1 MAAWAQ
7 STPRVRPAK
16 IVSTAARDLPPA
28 VVLCRL
34 RTLLRRRHRR
44 RRRRRTLPRL
54 STAPPSRRPNAL
66 RAGRAA
72 AWVRAVAR
80 GLMPMAALASASACG
95 TTAHPIPP
103 AQRLRLRC
111 PRSRRPWSSSRMP
124 SASTTTMQAR
134 LGPPALSGLS
144 TLSSASVAPRRIR
157 LRHLTT
163 SSAVWTP
170 RAQPA
175 PAQPPTAA
183 ASTSTRAP
191 RVPAMPAATTTL
203 ATSPPTRGQL
213 SFTRHPERVTPP
225 SATRSFT
232 HPEQPQ
238 STRVAQ
244 HRTSKGAQ

>member
-1 MAAWAQ
+1 
-7 STPRVRPAK
+7 
-16 IVSTAARDLPPA
+16 
-28 VVLCRL
+28 
-34 RTLLRRRHRR
+34 
-44 RRRRRTLPRL
+44 
-54 STAPPSRRPNAL
+54 
-66 RAGRAA
+66 
-72 AWVRAVAR
+72 
-80 GLMPMAALASASACG
+80 MAALASASACG

-175 PAQPPTAA
+175 PAQPPPSSFFQRGREAQCYVALHCARPVTDGSPKKKAN
-183 ASTSTRAP
+183 SLCRRTGRKQRTR
-191 RVPAMPAATTTL
+191 RVVLAGRSKLRTDLPPFCYHAFSCPSFFSSPPSSFFGFVPQGAMPE
-203 ATSPPTRGQL
+203 SPAE
-213 SFTRHPERVTPP
+213 SE
-225 SATRSFT
+225 SAGTYVPRPGRWGCMGSDLVS
-232 HPEQPQ
+232 QN
-238 STRVAQ
+238 
-244 HRTSKGAQ
+244 